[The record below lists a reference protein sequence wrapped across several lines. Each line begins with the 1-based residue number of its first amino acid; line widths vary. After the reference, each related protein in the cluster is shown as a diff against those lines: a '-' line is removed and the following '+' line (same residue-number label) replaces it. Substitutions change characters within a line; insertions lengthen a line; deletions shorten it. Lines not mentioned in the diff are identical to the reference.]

1 MGLTIEE
8 DKCDTCIHSWT
19 DECPLQK
26 CWEHDYK
33 NYEKQVKEEKIGIKR
48 LTYDVG
54 EKYYCDYTTREII
67 NQLAECE
74 IMLEKIQRIVANIDN
89 DEMIGRLVREIVE
102 EVGENKRRI

>member
-1 MGLTIEE
+1 MGKSIDE

-33 NYEKQVKEEKIGIKR
+33 YYERRVKQIKEKIEKKR

-54 EKYYCDYTTREII
+54 EKHYCDYSTREII
-67 NQLAECE
+67 NRLAECE
-74 IMLEKIQRIVANIDN
+74 IKLEKIEQIVTNNDN
-89 DEMIGRLVREIVE
+89 DGMIGRLVREVVDHE
-102 EVGENKRRI
+102 